1 MYSHEIDQTLK
12 SHNYTIDSD
21 TYLHI
26 CNSSSQ
32 ITHVKYDSY
41 NENFQIWTN
50 DNWYWIL
57 KVKLQGE

>member
-50 DNWYWIL
+50 DN
-57 KVKLQGE
+57 